1 LQRIRERHA
10 TNSFDGPTS
19 VGKNL
24 GTVLLLPVLA
34 FGHGFSQVSS
44 LASSERSR
52 RALTLAGVVCLVT
65 LLAAEL
71 WLSVREQSPTFDEP
85 YYLLAGYRYWQAQD
99 FGFMPQHPPLAKLVA
114 TLPLLFLQ
122 PQVQQTASDQ
132 WYWGGWKFLYSN
144 DAEAVLF
151 SARVAASVLTLLLAL
166 LVFEATYRM
175 FGRGPA
181 FLALVLVV
189 FEPNILAHGALVTT
203 DIAPT
208 LCFFAAVYAFYRYVE
223 KPGTWRLAQC
233 GIVAG
238 LALAAKHSGVF
249 VFAILGSL
257 ALLELLLARSSKST
271 PEPMAPV
278 RVESVKRQ
286 AGRLA
291 IALVVIAVIAVT
303 VLWGMY
309 AFRFQARPGELKMDS
324 PLERWLDDK
333 EYPASSRLV
342 KELARWRVLP
352 ESYLYGLGFQLTRGS
367 PEGSF
372 VLGKLYPGG
381 RWFYFPAAFPIKA
394 TLGFLLLLLLTP
406 AARKLR
412 EADTRRKVLYLAIP
426 AVLYFAVSLTSKV
439 NYGVRH
445 ILPVYLFLLVIAAAG
460 AWYLME
466 QHRRWA
472 YVVIPLILFHVVSSV
487 RSYPNYMAYSNEI
500 WGGTDNTYKV
510 LTDSASD
517 WGQGLKATKRY
528 LDQRRISQCWFAY
541 FGPADPAY
549 YQIPCRLLPPSLG
562 LFSERPQ
569 EVVPQTIEG
578 TILVSAKETT
588 GTLSGPGEMN
598 PYSQF
603 QRIPPVDVI
612 AGSVLVFEGR
622 FGVTL
627 ASAISHLNKAGELA
641 RSKRLDQALA
651 EAQTAVALAPRNVQ
665 SHVALAYWLAQM
677 NRKAEARQEYQTALS
692 LAQTVYPEYHTGWVE
707 YLQKQISELQPAPP

>member
-1 LQRIRERHA
+1 MA
-10 TNSFDGPTS
+10 
-19 VGKNL
+19 
-24 GTVLLLPVLA
+24 
-34 FGHGFSQVSS
+34 
-44 LASSERSR
+44 
-52 RALTLAGVVCLVT
+52 

-71 WLSVREQSPTFDEP
+71 WLSVRQQSPTFDEP
-85 YYLLAGYRYWQAQD
+85 YYLVAGYRHWQARD
-99 FGFMPQHPPLAKLVA
+99 FGFMPQHPPLAKLVE

-122 PQVQQTASDQ
+122 PQVPQTATDQ

-144 DAEAVLF
+144 DAERVLF

-189 FEPNILAHGALVTT
+189 FEPNILGHGALVTS

-223 KPGTWRLAQC
+223 RPGTWRLAQC
-233 GIVAG
+233 GIIAG
-238 LALAAKHSGVF
+238 LTLASKHSGIFVF
-249 VFAILGSL
+249 VILGSL
-257 ALLELLLARSSKST
+257 ALLELLRAPSPKPT
-271 PEPMAPV
+271 PEPEAEV
-278 RVESVKRQ
+278 RVESVKRR

-291 IALVVIAVIAVT
+291 LALVVIAVIAVT

-309 AFRFQARPGELKMDS
+309 TFRFQARPSELKTLG
-324 PLERWLDDK
+324 PVEQWLNEE
-333 EYPASSRLV
+333 EYPVSSRLV

-372 VLGKLYPGG
+372 VLGKVYPGG

-412 EADTRRKVLYLAIP
+412 EPDTRRKVLYFAIP
-426 AVLYFAVSLTSKV
+426 AVLYFAVSLTSKI

-445 ILPVYLFLLVIAAAG
+445 ILPVYVFLLVIAAVG

-472 YVVIPLILFHVVSSV
+472 YVVIPLLLFHVVSSA
-487 RSYPNYMAYSNEI
+487 RAFPNYMAYSNEI

-510 LTDSASD
+510 LTDAAAD
-517 WGQGLKATKRY
+517 WGQGLKAVKRY
-528 LDQRRISQCWFAY
+528 LDQRHISQCWFAY

-549 YQIPCRLLPPSLG
+549 YHIPCKLLPPSLI
-562 LFSERPQ
+562 LFSERPL
-569 EVVPQTIEG
+569 EVVPPTIEG
-578 TILVSAKETT
+578 TILISSKETT
-588 GTLSGPGEMN
+588 GALSGPGEMN

-603 QRIPPVDVI
+603 QSIPPIDVI
-612 AGSVLVFEGR
+612 AASVLVFQGR
-622 FGVTL
+622 FDVPL
-627 ASAISHLNKAGELA
+627 ASAFSHLDKAGELA
-641 RSKRLDQALA
+641 RSKHLDEALV
-651 EAQTAVALAPRNVQ
+651 EAQTAVALAPREVRC
-665 SHVALAYWLAQM
+665 HFMLAYFLAQM
-677 NRKAEARQEYQTALS
+677 NRKDEARQEYVTALS
-692 LAQTVYPEYHTGWVE
+692 LAQTVYPEYHTGWVPF
-707 YLQKQISELQPAPP
+707 LQRRISELRPAPP